1 MSEVLR
7 KLGDFNEVLEYYQDM
22 LNLIQNMNARGEFLA
37 KFPSRGIC
45 YNRAVLNNTGISIA
59 QNFDYIEQNKTQSLD
74 NDILM
79 VLEDMSKSL
88 NYPDFEKEFKKIMT
102 EYNITPFET
111 LKQIRNAFLHGD
123 YELEFGT
130 PNDYKIY
137 DFKDEERVELELNQ
151 EIKVKIKG
159 KHIETTLTYP
169 QSIMLLELFYE
180 TIRLEQIPKKQ
191 IEINVGNPRFGRC
204 KNRAQLNK
212 FLEDFHIFSIIPVNK
227 SITGNKGEIIEK
239 VTKEIKRR
247 VPVNGEETLKSIR
260 QDLDLIER
268 TTGVN
273 TFKVQELNKEKLE
286 EIKQYISAY
295 IQYVGFDAWDRLND
309 FPYYVQGM
317 VFEDFYGSTFNHTSF
332 AGISNRCCSSI
343 HDYMLGKINKT
354 PLSKNSNLKD
364 QLSILMYET
373 PIAYSNMILGMANYS
388 CGYLKENN
396 NTNGLNL
403 FEYHNLNGLNGVV
416 PTIDRTNSI
425 EKGVDST
432 KVRESIEKQISSI
445 ESQIRNLSRN
455 IESLESVITDKNPN
469 RASLEAEK
477 KKKEEKLLEEQ
488 KKLLSLKARK
498 NEYNGTYDD
507 YSEFFR
513 HMRNSIAH
521 GRYSIDY
528 IKALKSKDFSK
539 ILFTF
544 RDFDKND
551 KINPSF
557 EVKLSAKQI
566 LKIINGV
573 KEKINTQL
581 TLEGNLNTI
590 TLSEFTEIIS
600 AEELFKRN
608 RPSAQDLQKSGFI
621 TESDKIDSFDI
632 AETTNID
639 RNTGETTY
647 DK

>member
-354 PLSKNSNLKD
+354 PLSKNSKLKD